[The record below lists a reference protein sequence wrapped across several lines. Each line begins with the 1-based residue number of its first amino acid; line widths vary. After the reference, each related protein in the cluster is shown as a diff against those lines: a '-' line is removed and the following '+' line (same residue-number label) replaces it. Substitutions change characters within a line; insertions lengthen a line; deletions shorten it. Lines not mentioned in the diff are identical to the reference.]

1 LGDKQKVID
10 AWIDDI
16 FYKFLAKKVKQKIRS
31 FEVPQLMKYT
41 VGGFYKPHSDAELF
55 DEEKRQWYRV
65 FDRDYS
71 LLLYLNDDFRG
82 GAVEF
87 TYFNYTFKPKKGDL
101 LIFPSNYLFLHEAKK
116 VESGVR
122 YVIVSWAATQ

>member
-1 LGDKQKVID
+1 MC
-10 AWIDDI
+10 
-16 FYKFLAKKVKQKIRS
+16 IRDS
-31 FEVPQLMKYT
+31 
-41 VGGFYKPHSDAELF
+41 YKPHSDAEFF
-55 DEEKRQWYRV
+55 DQEKRQWCRI

-82 GAVEF
+82 GEVEF
-87 TYFNYTFKPKKGDL
+87 TYFNYTFEPKKGDL
-101 LIFPSNYLFLHEAKK
+101 LIFPSNYLYLHEAKK